1 MRFIKIIPVILLA
14 AFLLCACHN
23 GQEQEHKKGVIKTLT
38 DKTAHEAV
46 KAIKT
51 PIDKARAAAGQ
62 EEKQGADLK
71 KALEK

>member
-1 MRFIKIIPVILLA
+1 MRFIKIIPVMLLA
-14 AFLLCACHN
+14 TFLLCACHN
-23 GQEQEHKKGVIKTLT
+23 GQEQEHKKGVIKTMT
-38 DKTAHEAV
+38 DKTAHAAV
-46 KAIKT
+46 RAIKT

>member
-1 MRFIKIIPVILLA
+1 MRFIKIIPVMLLA
-14 AFLLCACHN
+14 IFLLCACHN
-23 GQEQEHKKGVIKTLT
+23 GQKPEQKKGAIKTLT
-38 DKTAHEAV
+38 DKTAHEVV